1 LIKPHTYSDTII
13 SILDNSS
20 FPSSGYVLIDNE
32 IIKYT
37 TSTNNTLTVVA
48 RGLGKTSPT
57 AHNSGKI
64 AYYLED
70 LPKSLF
76 INELNKT
83 DTTIKFDIGCLG
95 DQAITGGLFC
105 INSQYS
111 TEFIGVDTVIGYNKN
126 THNKNNTYA
135 LSYLSNYNYISKEII
150 TTTQTL
156 ATTPDITSGTTSTYY
171 LIGSAATTSDE
182 LDTSITSVST
192 IGISS
197 INYTYPSLAS
207 ATITISSA
215 ANVYKF
221 NSVGGYL
228 LLARYNGLNVLQQVL
243 LIKYT
248 GVSGNTLTGVS
259 IVGTPPNYGS
269 TITFSYVIYLKYN
282 DYSFDAIEETLLEV
296 GQNTININKDL
307 LPLNAILLGMPTTGL
322 GVNISKVSDIVY
334 HTNVNR
340 YQRNTIPY
348 SGSVARL
355 TRVDTPEYGLL
366 KEYITTTD
374 ATVPTITDYNFGSKG
389 YLLVDSDYITF
400 ENGAGVKAITRG
412 ALQTTATTHLAGSL
426 YYQYQLLTPS
436 TTLRYNITTSQQNIS
451 ITSNSGLTIYD
462 QFLIAGAAGTKNYE
476 IVSSDNWS
484 NSLDNITRNYLATGA
499 TGFPISNNINVY
511 GLNLIQNPP
520 YSTLRSAINATTR
533 FIPLNDGSLYPS
545 DFGTLGNYVLIDNE
559 LISLNNRNSVDG
571 ITRNYLS
578 TSTATTTSDLSYVS
592 NISTNSTLRQDI
604 NQYHLFLPL
613 ANASLYTNTDGTVL
627 VGSEWFN
634 YANKNS
640 FDFTIPNR
648 AKYNTILSDYE
659 HNIETP
665 VIIVQG
671 ITTHGCKLRENI
683 TQTTNSIPLD
693 NTNTAYSTDSLVL
706 IDSEFIKTGSKYT
719 FDMNGLGDRQQFS
732 NNLFT
737 TDITGY
743 QIYQVSVNS
752 PSVLRDEIGSTTVFI
767 PLLVGSGYSDNGIGL
782 IEDEF
787 FFWSNKNS
795 LDGLVRGLYG
805 TTATNHETTSELNFV
820 SRLAYFET
828 DITGNVVIE
837 SLTIEGDKVFL
848 SDDIDGM
855 IISNSLDLSTIPNA
869 GTVLIGNEEIKYNNK
884 DTLANITRGTNGTSA
899 SVHVN
904 LERVYLID
912 TVENTSL
919 DTKTLTSDIIFSSSD
934 INLNNTTGLAASG
947 LIIIDSEIIQ
957 YTSIVGSTLKNCSR
971 GKVSTIPTT
980 HLTGSTVYIIPV
992 ANIIDNRIY
1001 QDFTM
1006 TQQHKIVS
1014 LLSNGDFTT
1023 TGTIL
1028 IGSEIMTYSTKQAL
1042 GNLERG
1048 VNSTIPQGY
1057 PDNTPLSLLNI
1068 TLTVKDS
1075 TVIIN
1080 TSISDMTIELPDSI
1094 NVSGRIYSVKKSVS
1108 ANEITIN
1115 PYQSQTIDGTTTYNL
1130 SEVNAFISF
1139 QSDGANWKIISN
1151 SNFEPAGSLQT
1162 AVAQANAYTDASI
1175 TGLQDGVVPGLDTL
1189 NKIAQSIANDTNFYT
1204 TMLNLLSAKL
1214 STTTAAAT
1222 YAPLINPEFPQ
1233 NVYRTVNTVTQI
1245 TSEST
1250 AVTINSA
1257 VGVINTY
1264 AAVFPA
1270 NNTFSFTVNNNTIEL
1285 DDIVFTQVI
1294 TSDTIQTPLVAVR
1307 NIANGS
1313 FIITMRNITG
1323 ASITPAI
1330 SQKIAFQ
1337 VVKKI

>member
-1 LIKPHTYSDTII
+1 MS
-13 SILDNSS
+13 
-20 FPSSGYVLIDNE
+20 
-32 IIKYT
+32 
-37 TSTNNTLTVVA
+37 NN
-48 RGLGKTSPT
+48 
-57 AHNSGKI
+57 N
-64 AYYLED
+64 YL
-70 LPKSLF
+70 
-76 INELNKT
+76 
-83 DTTIKFDIGCLG
+83 
-95 DQAITGGLFC
+95 
-105 INSQYS
+105 
-111 TEFIGVDTVIGYNKN
+111 
-126 THNKNNTYA
+126 
-135 LSYLSNYNYISKEII
+135 SKEIV

-171 LIGSAATTSDE
+171 LIGSSATTTDE

-207 ATITISSA
+207 ATITISSS

-228 LLARYNGLNVLQQVL
+228 LLARYDGLSVLQQVL

-296 GQNTININKDL
+296 GQNTITVDKDL
-307 LPLNAILLGMPTTGL
+307 LPLNAILLGIPTTGL
-322 GVNISKVSDIVY
+322 GVNVSKVSDIVY
-334 HTNVNR
+334 HSDVNR
-340 YQRNTIPY
+340 YQRNTTPY
-348 SGSVARL
+348 NGSVTKL

-366 KEYITTTD
+366 KEYITEMDT
-374 ATVPTITDYNFGSKG
+374 TVPTITDYDFGSKG
-389 YLLVDSDYITF
+389 YLLVNSDYITF
-400 ENGAGVKAITRG
+400 ENGSGVKAITRG

-462 QFLIAGAAGTKNYE
+462 HFLIAGATGTKNYE

-499 TGFPISNNINVY
+499 TSFPISNNINVY
-511 GLNLIQNPP
+511 GLNTIQNPS
-520 YSTLRSAINATTR
+520 YSILRSAIDATTR

-545 DFGTLGNYVLIDNE
+545 DFGVLGNYVLIDNE
-559 LISLNNRNSVDG
+559 LISLNNRSSVDG

-578 TSTATTTSDLSYVS
+578 TSTATATTELSYVS
-592 NISTNSTLRQDI
+592 NVATHSTLRQNI

-613 ANASLYTNTDGTVL
+613 ANASLYTNTNSTVL
-627 VGSEWFN
+627 VGTEWFN
-634 YANKNS
+634 YANKNA

-671 ITTHGCKLRENI
+671 ITTHGCKLREDI
-683 TQTTNSIPLD
+683 TQTTNAIPLD
-693 NTNTAYSTDSLVL
+693 NPNTPYSTDSLVL

-743 QIYQVSVNS
+743 QIYQVSVNA
-752 PSVLRDEIGSTTVFI
+752 PSVLRDAIGMTTAFV
-767 PLLVGSGYSDNGIGL
+767 PLVDGSGYSDNGIGL
-782 IEDEF
+782 IDDEF

-795 LDGLVRGLYG
+795 LDGLTRTSPL
-805 TTATNHETTSELNFV
+805 NHEINTPLNIV
-820 SRLAYFET
+820 SRLSNFDT
-828 DITGNVVIE
+828 DISGNIILD
-837 SLTIEGDKVFL
+837 SLTIEGNKVFL
-848 SDDIDGM
+848 SDDVDGM
-855 IISNSLDLSTIPNA
+855 IISNTLDLSTIPNA
-869 GTVLIGNEEIKYNNK
+869 GTVLIGNEQIKYNNK

-899 SVHVN
+899 TVHPN

-919 DTKTLTSDIIFSSSD
+919 TTKTLASDIIFSSTD
-934 INLNNTTGLAASG
+934 ISLNNTTGLATSG
-947 LIIIDSEIIQ
+947 LIIINSEIIE

-971 GKVSTIPTT
+971 GKFSTNPTT
-980 HLTGSTVYIIPV
+980 HLTGSTVYIIP
-992 ANIIDNRIY
+992 AIDIINNRIY

-1006 TQQHKIVS
+1006 TTQHKIVS
-1014 LLSNGDFTT
+1014 LLSNSDFTS

-1048 VNSTIPQGY
+1048 VNSTIPLGY

-1080 TSISDMTIELPDSI
+1080 TSLSDMTIELPDSI
-1094 NVSGRIYSVKKSVS
+1094 DVSGRIYSVKKNVS
-1108 ANEITIN
+1108 ANDITIN
-1115 PYQSQTIDGTTTYNL
+1115 PYQSQTIDGTNTYNL
-1130 SEVNAFISF
+1130 SDVNAFISF

-1214 STTTAAAT
+1214 SVTTAATT

-1245 TSEST
+1245 TSELT

-1264 AAVFPA
+1264 AVVFPA
-1270 NNTFSFTVNNNTIEL
+1270 NNTFSFTVNNNTIEV

-1323 ASITPAI
+1323 SSITPAI